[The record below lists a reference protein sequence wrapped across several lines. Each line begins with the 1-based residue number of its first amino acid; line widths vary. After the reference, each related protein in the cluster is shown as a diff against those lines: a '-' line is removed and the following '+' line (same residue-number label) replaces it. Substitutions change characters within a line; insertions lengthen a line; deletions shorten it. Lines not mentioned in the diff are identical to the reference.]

1 MSKKETKNTEQK
13 QEKVMTKYDLKVQ
26 KRQQEKERAKK
37 EQLKSTIWGVAIV
50 VILAAVV
57 LSFPIRNYLTI
68 NGSYIEVDGEKISRV
83 EYDYN
88 YNIAKTNYLSTY
100 GSYLYYMGMD
110 ISVDF
115 DDELYS
121 AVRTWGDYFDELAVE
136 NIKQTKSLL
145 KEAEAAGYTYDVS
158 EDYADYVKALEA
170 TAKEQGLTVKAMIQE
185 LYGTYATESR
195 VKPFV
200 EDAMVASAY
209 YNVVYD
215 EKLPTEDEIMARY
228 NESPADYDSVDYY
241 IAYVDAVLPSE
252 PTDSSAADTE
262 PIEDAN
268 VDADAIK
275 EEYEPT
281 EEEVAAAMAEA
292 KAAVEK
298 KARTIEVDGEYMT
311 NIRQADAVYI
321 LRDWLFSDERK
332 EGDSTVIEDS
342 LNSRYYAVKFM
353 NRYLSESL
361 SADIRVVM
369 TADGN
374 ADAIYDEWKSGAA
387 TEASFGEIC
396 DKYNDITSG
405 APEGGLYEGLKSAT
419 LATELQ
425 DWIFSTERKAGDVAV
440 ITPEGDSYAYVVYYV
455 APNKAEYILEIQ
467 DEITNERMNE
477 YMDAIIEKVVVE
489 DPKDNL
495 KYPELKE
502 EEEALTAEQNAAT
515 DASSSAETESS
526 TAQ

>member
-13 QEKVMTKYDLKVQ
+13 QEKVMTKYDLKMQ
-26 KRQQEKERAKK
+26 KRQEEKTKAKK
-37 EQLKSTIWGVAIV
+37 QQLKNTILGIV
-50 VILAAVV
+50 LVVGLAAVV
-57 LSFPIRNYLTI
+57 LSFPIRNYLTV
-68 NGSYIEVDGEKISRV
+68 NGSYIEVNGEKISRV

-110 ISVDF
+110 ITTDF
-115 DDELYS
+115 DGELYS

-136 NIKQTKSLL
+136 NIKQNKALL
-145 KEAEAAGYTYDVS
+145 KEAEAAGFTYDVAK
-158 EDYADYVKALEA
+158 DYAEYEEALEA

-185 LYGTYATESR
+185 LYGTFATASR

-200 EDAMVASAY
+200 QDAMVASAY
-209 YNVVYD
+209 YDEVYD

-241 IAYVDAVLPSE
+241 IAYVDAVLPTAPTEEGAEAKTEATTDEKVDAEATTESYE
-252 PTDSSAADTE
+252 PTD
-262 PIEDAN
+262 
-268 VDADAIK
+268 
-275 EEYEPT
+275 
-281 EEEVAAAMAEA
+281 EEVEAAMAEA
-292 KAAVEK
+292 KAEAEK
-298 KARTIEVDGEYMT
+298 KAKTIKVDGEYMT
-311 NIRQADAVYI
+311 NIRQEDAVYI

-332 EGDSTVIEDS
+332 EGDTTVVEDS
-342 LNSRYYAVKFM
+342 LNSRYYAVEFVQ
-353 NRYLSESL
+353 RYLSESL

-374 ADAIYDEWKSGAA
+374 ADTIYEEWKTGAA
-387 TEASFGEIC
+387 TEESFAEIC
-396 DKYNDITSG
+396 DKYNDVTLG

-425 DWIFSTERKAGDVAV
+425 DWIFSTDRKAGDTAV
-440 ITPEGDSYAYVVYYV
+440 ITPEGDSYTYVVYYV

-467 DEITNERMNE
+467 NEIASERMSE
-477 YMDAIIEKVVVE
+477 YMDGIVEAVVVE

-495 KYPELKE
+495 KYPELIE
-502 EEEALTAEQNAAT
+502 EEEALAAEQEAAA
-515 DASSSAETESS
+515 ASSEAATESS